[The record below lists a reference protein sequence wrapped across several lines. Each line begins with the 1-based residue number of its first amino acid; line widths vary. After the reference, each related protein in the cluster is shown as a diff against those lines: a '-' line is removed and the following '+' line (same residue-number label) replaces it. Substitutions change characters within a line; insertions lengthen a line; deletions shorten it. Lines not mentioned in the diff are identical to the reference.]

1 MRVEREQMMTF
12 EKVTPQNAHI
22 LRRYYENCSYRLCEY
37 AAGTK
42 LMWDGYLNPS
52 CAEVA
57 GCLVVR
63 NCIEG
68 KYLFDFPV
76 PSEGGDVDAALTA
89 IESYCTRT
97 GIRPVISVVP
107 EEKAELLCRRYPRLT
122 LTNERVWKDYLYRA
136 GDLAA
141 FAGRHYSGQRNHINK
156 FKKEYPGAQFVVL
169 TSGDDP
175 RLARFWR
182 DYDAEFHKDSKLA
195 RQELERAKVMFG
207 LLDTGWF
214 CAGALET
221 EGQLVAV
228 CLAEKCG
235 NTLVTHIEK
244 ALYSHAGAYP
254 AMVQAFAA
262 HFAADCQWI
271 NREDDARDKGLRTS
285 KLQYL
290 PAELG
295 SKMHFAVGCELDDW
309 DAIPRLETERL
320 VLDEI
325 TEADK
330 PAYNALCLD
339 DERNRW
345 WGYDYRQDLRGELTE
360 DYFLD
365 VACHDFGRRMAVNFA
380 VRLEGKLIGEA
391 VLYNFNWRGGAE
403 LGCRI
408 APAFAGHGDGTEA
421 FAAAAEWALYRLGL
435 DRVVAKC
442 YKENAAS
449 FRMLS
454 ACMRRNGEDET
465 FFYFKKTV

>member
-1 MRVEREQMMTF
+1 MRFEKENMLTF
-12 EKVTPQNAHI
+12 EKVTPRNAAV
-22 LRRYYENCSYRLCEY
+22 LRGYYENCPYRLCEY
-37 AAGTK
+37 AVGTK
-42 LMWDGYLNPS
+42 LMWNGYLNPAY
-52 CAEVA
+52 AEVA

-68 KYLFDFPV
+68 KTLFDFPV
-76 PSEGGDVDAALTA
+76 PSAQGDVEGALAA
-89 IESYCTRT
+89 IEAYCTQT

-107 EEKAELLCRRYPRLT
+107 EAKADLLCRRYPRVT
-122 LTNERVWKDYLYRA
+122 VTNERAWKDYLYRA

-156 FKKEYPGAQFVVL
+156 FKKTYPQARFLEL
-169 TSGDDP
+169 TDGDDP
-175 RLARFWR
+175 RLARFWE
-182 DYDAEFHKDSKLA
+182 DYGAEFHKDGKLA
-195 RQELERAKVMFG
+195 HQELEESRTMFQ
-207 LLDTGWF
+207 LLGSGWF
-214 CAGALET
+214 RAGALAVED
-221 EGQLVAV
+221 QLVAV
-228 CLAEKCG
+228 CLAEQCG

-262 HFAADCQWI
+262 HFGAGCQWI

-320 VLDEI
+320 VLDEM

-330 PAYNALCLD
+330 SVYNALCLD

-345 WGYDYRQDLRGELTE
+345 WGYDYRQDLHGELTE
-360 DYFLD
+360 DYFLE
-365 VACHDFGRRMAVNFA
+365 VARHDFACRLAANFA
-380 VRLEGKLIGEA
+380 IRLDGQMIGEA
-391 VLYNFNWRGGAE
+391 VLYNFDWRGGAE

-408 APAFAGHGDGTEA
+408 APAFAGHGYGTEA
-421 FAAAAEWALYRLGL
+421 FAAVADWALYRLGL

-442 YKENAAS
+442 YRENAAS
-449 FRMLS
+449 YRMLS
-454 ACMRRNGEDET
+454 SCMRRSGEDDT
-465 FFYFKKTV
+465 FYYFNKTV

>member
-1 MRVEREQMMTF
+1 MLSF
-12 EKVTPQNAHI
+12 ETITVQNAPA
-22 LRRYYENCSYRLCEY
+22 LRRYYEGCSYRLCEY
-37 AAGTK
+37 AVGTK
-42 LMWDGYLNPS
+42 LMWSGYLNPS
-52 CAEVA
+52 YAEVA

-76 PSEGGDVDAALTA
+76 PSEEGDVEAALTA

-107 EEKAELLCRRYPRLT
+107 EEKADLLCRRYPRLT
-122 LTNERVWKDYLYRA
+122 LTNQRAWKDYLYRA

-156 FKKEYPGAQFVVL
+156 FKKEYPQARFVVL
-169 TSGDDP
+169 TEPDDS
-175 RLARFWR
+175 RIGRFWR
-182 DYDAEFHKDSKLA
+182 DYEAEFHKDSKMA
-195 RQELERAKVMFG
+195 RWELEEAEKMFRLVG
-207 LLDTGWF
+207 TGWF
-214 CAGALET
+214 CAGALEVD
-221 EGQLVAV
+221 GQLVAI

-254 AMVQAFAA
+254 TLVQTFAT
-262 HFAADCQWI
+262 HFGSDCQWI
-271 NREDDARDKGLRTS
+271 NREDDARDRGLRTS

-290 PAELG
+290 PVELG

-320 VLDEI
+320 VLDEL

-345 WGYDYRQDLRGELTE
+345 WGYDYREDLYGELTE

-365 VACHDFGRRMAVNFA
+365 VVREDFAKRMAVNFD
-380 VRLEGKLIGEA
+380 VRLGGELIGEA
-391 VLYNFNWRGGAE
+391 VLYNLDWRGGAE
-403 LGCRI
+403 LGCRV
-408 APAFAGHGDGTEA
+408 APAYAGHGYGTEA

-449 FRMLS
+449 YKMLS
-454 ACMRRNGEDET
+454 SCMRRSGEDET
-465 FFYFKKTV
+465 FYYFIKTV